1 MPQMI
6 VEYSD
11 NIQKLEARSLMMNLN
26 QALFETGLIGHPD
39 EIKTRTRSNQ
49 NFLIGFGE
57 TQQAYIHVCLAILTG
72 RTAEQKAQMADA
84 LISALKAFNAY
95 DAQDLN
101 VQLCV
106 EITEMPRSDY
116 RKVAVKQQ

>member
-11 NIQKLEARSLMMNLN
+11 NIQKLDAQTLMSDLN
-26 QALFETGLIGHPD
+26 HALFDTGLIGHPD
-39 EIKTRTRSNQ
+39 EIKTRTRANAD
-49 NFLIGFGE
+49 FLIGFGD

-72 RTAEQKAQMADA
+72 RTAEQKAKMADA
-84 LISALKAFNAY
+84 LIAALQAFNAFQ
-95 DAQDLN
+95 AQDLN

-106 EITEMPRSDY
+106 ELTEMPREDY
-116 RKVAVKQQ
+116 RKVAVKF